1 MRAIGHRLWAIPGG
15 WIPLGSTG
23 HEPEYTSYD
32 QVCVLNTGDQ
42 DAHLAITIFYAD
54 REPVGP
60 YHLTVPAR
68 RTRRV
73 RFNDLIDPEAIPLET
88 AYASVI
94 EADVP
99 VVVQF
104 NRQDTRQAANAIAS
118 AIAFAADDKACT

>member
-68 RTRRV
+68 RTRHV